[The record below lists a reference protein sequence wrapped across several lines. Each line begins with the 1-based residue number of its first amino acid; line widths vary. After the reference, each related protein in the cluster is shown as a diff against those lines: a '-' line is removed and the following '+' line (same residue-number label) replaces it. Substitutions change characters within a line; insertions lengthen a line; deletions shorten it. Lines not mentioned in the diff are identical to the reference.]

1 MIVSGRLRKF
11 TAAAGVAVALA
22 GGMTLA
28 APTAAIAGAPSIAAD
43 PCGLSGEMRS
53 HPAPGWNWYNYRIRN
68 CHNYDVRRRVDV
80 SNTVSD
86 DGRCHFVP
94 AGGTVLSR
102 MEINT
107 QYDGIYGLKAC

>member
-1 MIVSGRLRKF
+1 VSGRLKKLM
-11 TAAAGVAVALA
+11 AAAGVAVTLA

-28 APTAAIAGAPSIAAD
+28 APSALAAEPPSIAAD
-43 PCGLSGEMRS
+43 PCGLSGEMRG
-53 HPAPGWNWYNYRIRN
+53 HQLAGWNWYYYRIRN
-68 CHNYDVRRRVDV
+68 CHSYDVRRRVDV
-80 SNTVSD
+80 SNTVSS

>member
-1 MIVSGRLRKF
+1 MSGRLKKL
-11 TAAAGVAVALA
+11 TAAAGVAVALVGA
-22 GGMTLA
+22 ITIA
-28 APTAAIAGAPSIAAD
+28 APAASAAETPSIAAD
-43 PCGLSGEMRS
+43 PCGLSGEMRPYPS
-53 HPAPGWNWYNYRIRN
+53 PGWNWYYYRIRN
-68 CHNYDVRRRVDV
+68 CHSYDVRRRVDV

-86 DGRCHFVP
+86 DGRCHFIP